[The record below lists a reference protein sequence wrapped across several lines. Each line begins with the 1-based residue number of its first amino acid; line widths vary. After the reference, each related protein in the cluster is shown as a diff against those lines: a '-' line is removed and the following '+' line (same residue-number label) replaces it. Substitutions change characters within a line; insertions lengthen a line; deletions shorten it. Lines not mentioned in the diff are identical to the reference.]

1 VDQSSQYAEV
11 KSHLR
16 RQFRKIKLNLM
27 NEDLAEEFRAKVLK
41 LAREAYH
48 KAIAA
53 LNALPTSVLN
63 CSSVEYCVSVDVAS
77 SGLDIVN
84 EQSELMTKYNDRIVK
99 HLIKLLPSTGPCL
112 KTLQECRKA
121 ARARLKKI
129 ALVNSSVKTEERKV
143 KSSSKKIVRFESQ
156 CS

>member
-16 RQFRKIKLNLM
+16 RQLKKIKLNLM
-27 NEDLAEEFRAKVLK
+27 NDKLDKEFRAKVLK
-41 LAREAYH
+41 LARKAYR

-53 LNALPTSVLN
+53 LNALPTEVLN
-63 CSSVEYCVSVDVAS
+63 CSSVEFCVSVDVAS
-77 SGLDIVN
+77 SGLDIVS

-99 HLIKLLPSTGPCL
+99 RLVALLPSTGPCL

-121 ARARLKKI
+121 ARSRLKKI
-129 ALVNSSVKTEERKV
+129 ALVDSGVKTEERKV
-143 KSSSKKIVRFESQ
+143 KSSSKKIMRFESQ
-156 CS
+156 CG